1 MNNNMRK
8 SRRRA
13 IDNQKIPIL
22 KIRDFLIV
30 PIQIDLDDISAYNLQ
45 KGILNR
51 IEATGAH
58 GVIIDISVVEIVD
71 SYLGRI
77 IGETARMASLMDA
90 KVVISGMQPAVSIT
104 LVELGLE
111 LKEVYTALNLEY
123 AIDLMDNLLQ
133 GS

>member
-1 MNNNMRK
+1 MRK
-8 SRRRA
+8 NQRRA

-45 KGILNR
+45 KSILNK
-51 IEATGAH
+51 IESTGAH
-58 GVIIDISVVEIVD
+58 GVIIDISVVEMVD

-90 KVVISGMQPAVSIT
+90 RVVISGMQPAVSIT

-111 LKEVYTALNLEY
+111 LNDVYTALNLEC

-133 GS
+133 GR

>member
-8 SRRRA
+8 NQRRA

-45 KGILNR
+45 KSILNK
-51 IEATGAH
+51 IESTGAH
-58 GVIIDISVVEIVD
+58 GVIIDISVVEMVD

-90 KVVISGMQPAVSIT
+90 RVVISGMQPAVSIT

-111 LKEVYTALNLEY
+111 LNDVYTALNLEC

-133 GS
+133 GR